1 MNSPVNKDLSQM
13 QIALPLPCIFCS
25 YDLKGLHANHECP
38 ECSEP
43 VRLTV
48 FAVVDPVS
56 KRMDPLPNSKYV
68 GNLLALITI
77 LCSLAGILM
86 IIPSCILRIFES
98 DYSQISPTLIQRLP
112 MGGYMRQFLDL
123 CFASG
128 VCAFCAFVSTMFL
141 LKHLSKNKFLKSCRN
156 ATLLMSAGLLG
167 WSLCMWSFSY
177 TIPLTLNPAPNSSL
191 HLLLYTTLLPGLAA
205 ACVFFGFRLI
215 IPPIGKHS
223 RKFRQANMSRQRMND
238 MLCGVLAVFIG
249 RCFVE
254 LSTPE
259 TTLYAFG
266 VIIEVMSLA
275 LVGVGLGYL
284 VWNSFWIRHALIKP
298 PPSIKELLRET

>member
-1 MNSPVNKDLSQM
+1 MNSPVNKDLLQM
-13 QIALPLPCIFCS
+13 QIALPLPCIFCG
-25 YDLKGLHANHECP
+25 YDLKGLHANSECP

-48 FAVVDPVS
+48 FATVDPVS
-56 KRMDPLPNSKYV
+56 NRMAPLPNSKYI
-68 GNLLALITI
+68 GNLLSIITV
-77 LCSLAGILM
+77 LCSLSGILM
-86 IIPSCILRIFES
+86 IVPSCILRIFES

-112 MGGYMRQFLDL
+112 MGGYMRQFLEL

-128 VCAFCAFVSTMFL
+128 ACAFCAFVLTVFL
-141 LKHLSKNKFLKSCRN
+141 LKHLSENNLLNSCRN

-191 HLLLYTTLLPGLAA
+191 YSFLYTTLLPTLAA
-205 ACVFFGFRLI
+205 ACVFFGLRLI
-215 IPPIGKHS
+215 VPPIGKHS

-238 MLCGVLAVFIG
+238 MLYGVLAVFVG

-259 TTLYAFG
+259 TLLYAFG
-266 VIIEVMSLA
+266 VIIEVMSFTLIA
-275 LVGVGLGYL
+275 VGLGYL
-284 VWNSFWIRHALIKP
+284 VWNAFWIRRALIKP
-298 PPSIKELLRET
+298 PPSIKELMRET